1 MIAVQF
7 KLPPVRPTKRRKHE
21 HRHLQSLLIRRK
33 VNCRQYRRGLDL
45 WCVTDVQITEHN
57 RTTTT
62 CAPLS

>member
-1 MIAVQF
+1 MI

-21 HRHLQSLLIRRK
+21 HRDLQSLLIRRK

-45 WCVTDVQITEHN
+45 WCGTDVQITEQN
-57 RTTTT
+57 RTTT